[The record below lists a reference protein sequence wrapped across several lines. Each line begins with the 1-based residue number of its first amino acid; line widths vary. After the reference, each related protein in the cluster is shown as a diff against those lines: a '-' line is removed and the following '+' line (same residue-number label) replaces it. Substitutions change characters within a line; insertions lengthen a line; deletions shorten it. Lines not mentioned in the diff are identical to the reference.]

1 MLAFRRQRG
10 NSMLTHLYL
19 KDFAVVSEAEIDF
32 GPGLT
37 VVSGETG
44 AGKSLMVDAL
54 LLLGGARADSGVVRH
69 GAQRAELSASFDLA
83 DAGPA
88 REWLRAQELDTEAGE
103 CQLRRIIRADGGSRA
118 WINGRPA
125 TAGQLSD
132 LGERL
137 LEIHGQHEHQ
147 ALLSRIHQL
156 ALLDGFGGHDDALA
170 EVATHARHW
179 RSIQRRLAEIESA
192 GNVEE
197 RIDYLDHQV
206 RELDAETLE
215 PEAIAALF
223 AQHKRLANASSLI
236 EGCGR
241 GSEALAGEDGAA
253 PADTLRAV
261 QASLARLASDE
272 PRLGEVVDLLEGAAV
287 QVEEAAAAL
296 ERVRDELELDPEQLQ
311 DLEHR
316 MTRLHELARKHRTR
330 VDELHEHR
338 ESLRLELEGL
348 RDAVGGLDA
357 LRQALD
363 QAAGNWREAAT
374 TLGGKRARAGNR
386 LGKAVSALMDE
397 LGMSGGRFEVALEP
411 LEGDEPD
418 PNGAERVELMVS
430 ANPGM
435 PLRPL
440 RRVAS
445 GGELSRISL
454 AIEVASLDRDAVAT
468 MVFDEVDTGIGGGV
482 AEVVGQRLRALGS
495 RRQVLCVTH
504 LPQVA
509 AQGHGHYR
517 VDKQVQGQAT
527 HTRVSRL
534 DADARIEEVSR
545 MLGGLEIT
553 SETRA
558 HARQMLERAAA
569 EDA

>member
-1 MLAFRRQRG
+1 
-10 NSMLTHLYL
+10 MLTHLYL
-19 KDFAVVSEAEIDF
+19 KDFAVVSEADVDF

-69 GAQRAELSASFDLA
+69 GAERAELSASFDLA

-88 REWLRAQELDTEAGE
+88 RDWLHAQELDTDAGE

-125 TAGQLSD
+125 TAGQLAE

-147 ALLSRIHQL
+147 ALLSRSHQM
-156 ALLDGFGGHDDALA
+156 ALLDGFGGHQADLA
-170 EVATHARHW
+170 GVAGHARRW
-179 RSIQRRLAEIESA
+179 RAIQRRLADIESA
-192 GNVEE
+192 GDVAE
-197 RIDYLDHQV
+197 RIDYLDHQS
-206 RELDAETLE
+206 RELDAEVLE
-215 PEAIAALF
+215 PEAIAGVF
-223 AQHKRLANASSLI
+223 AQHKRLANASTLI

-241 GSEALAGEDGAA
+241 SSEALAGEDGAA

-261 QASLARLASDE
+261 QATLARLAGDE
-272 PRLGEVVDLLEGAAV
+272 PRLNEVMDLLEGAAV
-287 QVEEAAAAL
+287 QAEEAAAAL
-296 ERVRDELELDPEQLQ
+296 ERIRDELELDPDQLQ
-311 DLEHR
+311 ELEQR
-316 MTRLHELARKHRTR
+316 MTRLHELARKHRVR
-330 VDELHEHR
+330 IDDLHEHR
-338 ESLRLELEGL
+338 EQLRNELDGL
-348 RDAVGGLDA
+348 REAVGGVDA
-357 LRQALD
+357 LRQELEQVAR
-363 QAAGNWREAAT
+363 QWREAAAS
-374 TLGGKRARAGNR
+374 LGGKRARAGKR
-386 LGKAVSALMDE
+386 LGTAVSGLMEE

-411 LEGDEPD
+411 IEGDEPD

-517 VDKQVQGQAT
+517 VDKQVQGKAT

-534 DADARIEEVSR
+534 DPEARVEEVSR

-558 HARQMLERAAA
+558 HARQMLDRAAA
-569 EDA
+569 ARPQDA